1 MAHAFTPGLKVT
13 ERAVVRKARRLPL
26 LGEVLVAKG
35 QHVKASDVVARTELP
50 GKVFPAN
57 VANSLGILPEELPDV
72 MKKKVGDNVERG
84 EVIAETPGLFGKY
97 FKARFES
104 PITGFIENISKVTGQ
119 VMLQEHP
126 TPVEVQAYIDGV
138 VTEVYEREGVEV
150 TSPATFIQGIFG
162 LGGERHGEVKVVCAK
177 PTDVLEPDCID
188 ESCRGKVL
196 LGGAFATLDAVHRA
210 FDVGA
215 AALVTGG
222 FDYSDIKALLGYEV
236 GVAITGGEKIPTTLI
251 VTEGFGRIDMA
262 RRTHALLARHE
273 GERASVNGATQI
285 RAGVIRPE
293 VIIPKPEDV
302 STEELGQPPEVKGLE
317 VGDVIR
323 CIRYPHFGRIGK
335 VVALPPELRKMESE
349 TEVRVLEVEFED
361 GERAI
366 VPRAN
371 IEMIEDA

>member
-26 LGEVLVAKG
+26 LGEVLVEKG

>member
-13 ERAVVRKARRLPL
+13 ERAIVRKARRLPL
-26 LGEVLVAKG
+26 LGEVLVEKG
-35 QHVKASDVVARTELP
+35 QTVRADDVVARTELP

-72 MKKKVGDNVERG
+72 MKKKVGDSVERG

-97 FKARFES
+97 FKARYES
-104 PITGFIENISKVTGQ
+104 PITGFIENVSKVTGQ

-126 TPVEVQAYIDGV
+126 TPVEVRAYVDGK
-138 VTEVYEREGVEV
+138 VTDVFEREGVEV
-150 TSPATFIQGIFG
+150 TTPATLVQGIFG
-162 LGGERHGEVKVVCAK
+162 LGGERHGEVK
-177 PTDVLEPDCID
+177 I
-188 ESCRGKVL
+188 
-196 LGGAFATLDAVHRA
+196 GAYATLAAVHRA
-210 FDVGA
+210 FEVEA
-215 AALVTGG
+215 AAVVTGG
-222 FDYSDIKALLGYEV
+222 FDYNDIKELLGYEV

-251 VTEGFGRIDMA
+251 VTEGFGHIDMA
-262 RRTHALLARHE
+262 RRTHALLSAHA

-293 VIIPKPEDV
+293 VIIPKHEEV
-302 STEELGQPPEVKGLE
+302 SAEELTAPPEVKGLE

-335 VVALPPELRKMESE
+335 VVALPPELKRMESE

-366 VPRAN
+366 IPRAN
-371 IEMIEDA
+371 IEMIEGS